1 MGSIHRLSWVAIRNA
16 KPGMHADG
24 GGLYLQATEAADHTI
39 SKSWVFRFATGRIV
53 TSASGKQHSEERQM
67 GLGSLIDVSLAE
79 ARECAAECR
88 QLRKQGIDPIES
100 RRAAK
105 AERLVAAAK
114 AMTFEQAAAAYI
126 MSHRAG
132 WRNPKHAAQ
141 WKATLAT
148 YASPIFGNLPVSSI
162 DTGLVLKALEPI
174 WATKPETAG
183 RVRGRIEAVLDW
195 TTARGYRT
203 GENPARWRGHLD
215 KLLPA
220 RSKVRKV
227 KHHPALPYAELP
239 AFLAALR
246 EQQGSSAR
254 ALEFTIL
261 TVART
266 NETIGARW
274 SEVDF
279 SGKVWTVPPE
289 RMKAG
294 REHRVPLSAAA
305 VEILRRVENAREG
318 EQVFPGDRRRALSNM
333 AMLMLLRRMGRGD
346 LTVHGF
352 RSTFRTWAAECT
364 TFPREV
370 IEAALAHLV
379 GDATERAYQRGDLFE
394 KRGRLIDAWDKY
406 CAQPGST
413 GAVVAMPGLV
423 KQGH

>member
-1 MGSIHRLSWVAIRNA
+1 MARSIHRLSSVAVRNA

-24 GGLYLQATEAADHTI
+24 GGLYLQATAAADHTI

-53 TSASGKQHSEERQM
+53 NSASGKPRSEERQM

-79 ARECAAECR
+79 ARERAAECR

-100 RRAAK
+100 RRAAR

-114 AMTFEQAAAAYI
+114 AMTFDQAAEAYI
-126 MSHRAG
+126 AAHRTG

-148 YASPIFGNLPVSSI
+148 YASPVFGNLPASSI

-183 RVRGRIEAVLDW
+183 RVRGRIEAILDW

-220 RSKVRKV
+220 RSKVRQV
-227 KHHPALPYAELP
+227 KHHPALRYAELP
-239 AFLAALR
+239 AFLASLR
-246 EQQGSSAR
+246 GQQCASAR

-261 TVART
+261 TAART
-266 NETIGARW
+266 GETIGARW
-274 SEVDF
+274 DEIDSQ
-279 SGKVWTVPPE
+279 GKIWVVPGS

-294 REHRVPLSAAA
+294 KEHRVPLSPAALR
-305 VEILRRVENAREG
+305 ILEDMQARRESAF
-318 EQVFPGDRRRALSNM
+318 VFPGERRAGLSDM
-333 AMLMLLRRMGRGD
+333 SMLMLLRRMGCES

-352 RSTFRTWAAECT
+352 RSSFRDWAAEKT
-364 TFPREV
+364 NFPGEV
-370 IEAALAHLV
+370 VEMALAHAV
-379 GDATERAYQRGDLFE
+379 GSKVEAAYRRGDLFD
-394 KRGRLIDAWDKY
+394 KRRKLMDAWASF
-406 CAQPGST
+406 CAP
-413 GAVVAMPGLV
+413 APANNVAAFR
-423 KQGH
+423 QAS

>member
-1 MGSIHRLSWVAIRNA
+1 MGSIHRLSSVAVRNA
-16 KPGMHADG
+16 TPGLHADG
-24 GGLYLQATEAADHTI
+24 GGLYLQASESADHTV

-53 TSASGKQHSEERQM
+53 TSATGKQRAEERQM

-79 ARECAAECR
+79 ARERAAECR

-114 AMTFEQAAAAYI
+114 AITFDQAAEAYI
-126 MSHRAG
+126 AAHRAG

-148 YASPIFGNLPVSSI
+148 YASPVFGTLPASSI
-162 DTGLVLKALEPI
+162 DTGLVLKALEAI
-174 WATKPETAG
+174 WTAKPETAG

-203 GENPARWRGHLD
+203 GDNPARWRGHLD

-227 KHHPALPYAELP
+227 KHHSALLHTELP
-239 AFLAALR
+239 SFLASLR
-246 EQQGSSAR
+246 EQQGTSAR

-274 SEVDF
+274 PELDL
-279 SGKVWTVPPE
+279 SGKVWTVPAE

-294 REHRVPLSAAA
+294 REHRVPLSAGAIA
-305 VEILRRVENAREG
+305 ILRRMENVREG
-318 EQVFPGDRRRALSNM
+318 DLVFPGDRRTALSNM
-333 AMLMLLRRMGRGD
+333 AMLMLLRRMGRDD

-364 TFPREV
+364 GFPREV

-379 GDATERAYQRGDLFE
+379 GDATEQAYQRGDLFE
-394 KRGRLIDAWDKY
+394 KRRRLMAAWADF
-406 CAQPGST
+406 CVRTPAAAG
-413 GAVVAMPGLV
+413 VVS
-423 KQGH
+423 

>member
-1 MGSIHRLSWVAIRNA
+1 MARSIHRLSSVAVRNA
-16 KPGMHADG
+16 KPGLHADG
-24 GGLYLQATEAADHTI
+24 GGLYLQATESADHMV

-53 TSASGKQHSEERQM
+53 TSATGKQRLEERQM

-79 ARECAAECR
+79 AREQAAECR
-88 QLRKQGIDPIES
+88 QFRKQGIDPIES

-105 AERLVAAAK
+105 AERMVAAAK
-114 AMTFEQAAAAYI
+114 AMTFDQAAEAYI
-126 MSHRAG
+126 AAHRAG

-148 YASPIFGNLPVSSI
+148 YVSPVFGKLPASSI
-162 DTGLVLKALEPI
+162 DTGLLLKVLEPI

-220 RSKVRKV
+220 RSKVRKI
-227 KHHPALPYAELP
+227 KHHAALPYAELP
-239 AFLAALR
+239 AFLASLC
-246 EQQGSSAR
+246 EQEGTSAR

-261 TVART
+261 TAART

-274 SEVDF
+274 PEVDL
-279 SGKVWTVPPE
+279 SGKVWTVPAE

-305 VEILRRVENAREG
+305 VAIVRRAQDAGEG
-318 EQVFPGDRRRALSNM
+318 ELVFPGDRRKALSNM
-333 AMLMLLRRMGRGD
+333 AMLMLLRRLGRDD

-364 TFPREV
+364 SFPREV
-370 IEAALAHLV
+370 IEAALAHVV
-379 GDATERAYQRGDLFE
+379 GDATEQAYQRGDLFE
-394 KRGRLIDAWDKY
+394 KRRHLMEAWADF
-406 CAQPGST
+406 CAEAP
-413 GAVVAMPGLV
+413 VVADVPLR
-423 KQGH
+423 KA

>member
-1 MGSIHRLSWVAIRNA
+1 
-16 KPGMHADG
+16 
-24 GGLYLQATEAADHTI
+24 
-39 SKSWVFRFATGRIV
+39 
-53 TSASGKQHSEERQM
+53 M

-79 ARECAAECR
+79 AREHAAECR

-105 AERLVAAAK
+105 AERLVTAAK
-114 AMTFEQAAAAYI
+114 AMTFDQAAEAYI
-126 MSHRAG
+126 AAHRAG

-148 YASPIFGNLPVSSI
+148 YASPVFGKLSASSI

-174 WATKPETAG
+174 WTAKPETAG

-227 KHHPALPYAELP
+227 KHHSALPYTELP
-239 AFLAALR
+239 GFLAALR
-246 EQQGSSAR
+246 EQPGTSAR

-261 TVART
+261 TAART
-266 NETIGARW
+266 SETVGARW
-274 SEVDF
+274 PELDLS
-279 SGKVWTVPPE
+279 SKVWTVPAE

-305 VEILRRVENAREG
+305 LSILQRMEDVREG
-318 EQVFPGDRRRALSNM
+318 DLVFPGDQRTGLSNM
-333 AMLMLLRRMGRGD
+333 AMLMLLRRMGRDD

-352 RSTFRTWAAECT
+352 RSTFRTWAADCT
-364 TFPREV
+364 SFPREV
-370 IEAALAHLV
+370 IEAALAHLF
-379 GDATERAYQRGDLFE
+379 GDATEQAYQRSDLFQ
-394 KRGRLIDAWDKY
+394 KRRRLMDAWAAY
-406 CAQPGST
+406 CAQTAETS
-413 GAVVAMPGLV
+413 AVIELKSKVPS
-423 KQGH
+423 

>member
-1 MGSIHRLSWVAIRNA
+1 MGSIYRLSSVAVRNA
-16 KPGMHADG
+16 RPGLHADG
-24 GGLYLQATEAADHTI
+24 GGLYLQATESADH
-39 SKSWVFRFATGRIV
+39 SVSRSWVFRFATGRIV
-53 TSASGKQHSEERQM
+53 TSATGKQRAEERQM

-79 ARECAAECR
+79 ARERAAECR

-105 AERLVAAAK
+105 AERLVTAAK
-114 AMTFEQAAAAYI
+114 AKTFDQAAEAYI
-126 MSHRAG
+126 AAHRAG

-148 YASPIFGNLPVSSI
+148 YASPVFGKLPASSI

-174 WATKPETAG
+174 WTAKPETAG

-195 TTARGYRT
+195 TTARGYRM

-227 KHHPALPYAELP
+227 KHHSALPYTELP
-239 AFLAALR
+239 RFLASLR
-246 EQQGSSAR
+246 EQQGTSAR

-261 TVART
+261 TAART

-274 SEVDF
+274 LELDL
-279 SGKVWTVPPE
+279 SGKIWTVPAE

-305 VEILRRVENAREG
+305 MAILRRLEDVSEDDL
-318 EQVFPGDRRRALSNM
+318 VFPGDRRRAISNM
-333 AMLMLLRRMGRGD
+333 AMLMLLRRMGRDD

-364 TFPREV
+364 SFPREV

-379 GDATERAYQRGDLFE
+379 GGATEQAYQRGDLFG
-394 KRGRLIDAWDKY
+394 KRRRLMDAWDKY
-406 CAQPGST
+406 CAQPASG
-413 GAVVAMPGLV
+413 GAVVTMRGSL
-423 KQGH
+423 KQGY

>member
-1 MGSIHRLSWVAIRNA
+1 MGRSIHRLSSVAVRNA
-16 KPGMHADG
+16 KPGLHADG
-24 GGLYLQATEAADHTI
+24 GGLYLQATKSADHMI

-53 TSASGKQHSEERQM
+53 TSATGKQRTEERQM

-79 ARECAAECR
+79 AREHAAECR

-105 AERLVAAAK
+105 AERLVTAAK
-114 AMTFEQAAAAYI
+114 AMTFDQAAEAYI
-126 MSHRAG
+126 AAHRAG

-148 YASPIFGNLPVSSI
+148 YASPVFGKLPASSI

-174 WATKPETAG
+174 WTAKPETAG

-195 TTARGYRT
+195 TIARGYRT

-227 KHHPALPYAELP
+227 KHHSALPYTELP
-239 AFLAALR
+239 GFLASLR
-246 EQQGSSAR
+246 EQQGAAAR

-261 TVART
+261 TAART

-274 SEVDF
+274 SEVH
-279 SGKVWTVPPE
+279 SSSKVWTVPAE
-289 RMKAG
+289 RMKAA
-294 REHRVPLSAAA
+294 REHRVPLSGAA
-305 VEILRRVENAREG
+305 VAILQRMENVKDG
-318 EQVFPGDRRRALSNM
+318 DLVFPGDRRAALSNM
-333 AMLMLLRRMGRGD
+333 AMLMLLRRIGRED

-364 TFPREV
+364 GFPREV

-379 GDATERAYQRGDLFE
+379 GDATEQAYQRGDMFE
-394 KRGRLIDAWDKY
+394 KRRRLMDAWAEY
-406 CAQPGST
+406 CGKRPRE
-413 GAVVAMPGLV
+413 VVSFARARG
-423 KQGH
+423 